1 MADNDPI
8 HDMPEGA
15 LKLIE
20 VMRRLRDPKTGCPWD
35 VEQDF
40 ASIAPYTI
48 EEAYE
53 VADAIERES
62 WDHLEDELGDLL
74 LQVVYHCQMGSEAGH
89 FDIASVTRKICA
101 KMIARHPHVFGSDS
115 RDKSA
120 SEQARDWETAKTAER
135 TASGETR
142 TLDGIALGLP
152 ALLRAMKLQ
161 KRLAAVG
168 FDWGNPRP
176 VLDKIAEEVA
186 ELNEAFSAANDGI
199 EEEFGDLLFALVNLA
214 RHWGIEPEAALRH
227 ANAKVERRFASVE
240 DRLAATGR
248 LPAEATLAE
257 MDELWE
263 AIKLEE
269 KAQPVGPGHDT

>member
-8 HDMPEGA
+8 HDMPEGT

-74 LQVVYHCQMGSEAGH
+74 LQVIYHCQMGREAGH
-89 FDIASVTRKICA
+89 FDIASVTRRICA
-101 KMIARHPHVFGSDS
+101 KMIARHPHVFGPDS

-120 SEQARDWETAKTAER
+120 SEQARDWETAKAAER
-135 TASGETR
+135 TASGEAR

-161 KRLAAVG
+161 KRLSTVG
-168 FDWGNPRP
+168 FDWEDPRP

-186 ELNEAFSAANDGI
+186 ELNEAFSAKNDGI

-214 RHWGIEPEAALRH
+214 RHWGVDPEAALRS
-227 ANAKVERRFASVE
+227 ANTKVERRFASVE

-257 MDELWE
+257 MDGLWE

-269 KAQPVGPGHDT
+269 KAQPSRPEPGT

>member
-1 MADNDPI
+1 MAENDPI
-8 HDMPEGA
+8 HDMPAGI
-15 LKLIE
+15 LKLTEI
-20 VMRRLRDPKTGCPWD
+20 MRRLRESETGCPWD
-35 VEQDF
+35 IEQDF

-53 VADAIERES
+53 VADAIDHET
-62 WDHLEDELGDLL
+62 WDDLEGELGDLL

-89 FDIASVTRKICA
+89 FDFASVTRRICA

-120 SEQARDWETAKTAER
+120 SEQARDWETAKAAER

-142 TLDGIALGLP
+142 TLDGIARGLP

-168 FDWGNPRP
+168 FDWRDSRL
-176 VLDKIAEEVA
+176 VLEKITEEVA
-186 ELNEAFSAANDGI
+186 ELNEAFRAANDGI
-199 EEEFGDLLFALVNLA
+199 EEEFGDLLFARVNLA
-214 RHWGIEPEAALRH
+214 RHWGIDPEAALRH

-240 DRLAATGR
+240 DGLAANGR

-257 MDELWE
+257 MDGLWE

-269 KAQPVGPGHDT
+269 KSQPGRPEHGN

>member
-8 HDMPEGA
+8 HDMPDGT

-20 VMRRLRDPKTGCPWD
+20 VMRRLRDSETGCPWD
-35 VEQDF
+35 IEQDF

-53 VADAIERES
+53 VADAIERET
-62 WDHLEDELGDLL
+62 WDDLEGELGDLL

-89 FDIASVTRKICA
+89 FDIASVTRRICA
-101 KMIARHPHVFGSDS
+101 KMIDRHPHVFGSDN

-120 SEQARDWETAKTAER
+120 SDQARDWESAKAAER
-135 TASGETR
+135 RASGEAR

-161 KRLAAVG
+161 KRLSAVG
-168 FDWGNPRP
+168 FDWEDTRP
-176 VLDKIAEEVA
+176 VLDKIAEELA
-186 ELNEAFSAANDGI
+186 ELNAAFGAADGDI
-199 EEEFGDLLFALVNLA
+199 EEEFGDLLFSLVNLA
-214 RHWGIEPEAALRH
+214 RHWGIDPEAALRH

-240 DRLAATGR
+240 DRLAATGK
-248 LPAEATLAE
+248 LPAKATLAE

-269 KAQPVGPGHDT
+269 KARPSRPGLGT